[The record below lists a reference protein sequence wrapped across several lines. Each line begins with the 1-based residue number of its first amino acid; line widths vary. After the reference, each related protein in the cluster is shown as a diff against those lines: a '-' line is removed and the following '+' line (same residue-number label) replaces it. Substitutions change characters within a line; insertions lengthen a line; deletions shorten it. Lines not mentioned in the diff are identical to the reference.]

1 MSWRQL
7 LGSHVLV
14 ATFWRQYPGENVL
27 AAMVYRQPCPGINV
41 PKATFQ
47 LSGPAGPDLAAP
59 SWRPHPVTTSWRPA
73 HGVLCPDG
81 LVVRH
86 GASSRCWCFPVSSS
100 PNPILL
106 LLHGPL
112 SHHGDFLLESLEE
125 VACSTRLKQVFNRGD
140 GIL

>member
-59 SWRPHPVTTSWRPA
+59 SWRPHPVTTSWNRHMVFFVLTA
-73 HGVLCPDG
+73 WWSAMQQVADAGVFR
-81 LVVRH
+81 LVVLQTQFCCYSMVLSVIMEI
-86 GASSRCWCFPVSSS
+86 SS
-100 PNPILL
+100 
-106 LLHGPL
+106 
-112 SHHGDFLLESLEE
+112 
-125 VACSTRLKQVFNRGD
+125 LKA
-140 GIL
+140 LKK